1 VPALANSIAHLNTS
15 ATFLPLQPLQDTDI
29 SGYLRHAHEQNVIS
43 TIEEARRETQE
54 EFYRVL
60 EDRGR
65 REWDA
70 RKKRVFEELGGRL
83 GGDGGALVLTGKPPQ
98 GRSTLTVRGALHCL
112 LTFLTFLQLSA
123 APSPSLQMQGKM
135 MAYDRVV
142 VELNVARLRGT
153 SYPVIHAFIQAA
165 LTLNPDVR
173 ALLMPASLFYSYI
186 IP

>member
-1 VPALANSIAHLNTS
+1 MPALANSIAHLNTS
-15 ATFLPLQPLQDTDI
+15 TTFLPLQPLQDTDI

-83 GGDGGALVLTGKPPQ
+83 GGGSGALELTGKPPQ
-98 GRSTLTVRGALHCL
+98 SRGALTVR
-112 LTFLTFLQLSA
+112 SA
-123 APSPSLQMQGKM
+123 CTV
-135 MAYDRVV
+135 Y
-142 VELNVARLRGT
+142 
-153 SYPVIHAFIQAA
+153 
-165 LTLNPDVR
+165 
-173 ALLMPASLFYSYI
+173 
-186 IP
+186 